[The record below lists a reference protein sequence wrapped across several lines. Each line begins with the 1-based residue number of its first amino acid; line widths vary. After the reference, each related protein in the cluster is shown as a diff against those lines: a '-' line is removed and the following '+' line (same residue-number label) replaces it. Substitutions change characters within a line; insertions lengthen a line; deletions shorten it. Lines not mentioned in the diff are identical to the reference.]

1 MAPAAEEVSQRI
13 PRKDAE
19 MLVRGWNLLYNRTL
33 SYSFSHPLVQD
44 TLPKVYELFEFI
56 LKNVGTLNILLQEAM
71 FFVDSTDVMY
81 QPNNRRIA
89 DHLRRFG
96 VESVTLLP
104 GFGSSEFA
112 TFINACGLIH
122 PDAMGFAGYLSGRG
136 AFHVEINKVSLRAV
150 KDGDELVPA
159 GSAHSLGGGSSPSD
173 GSGSF
178 QDIVARAVVGRL
190 TAQELEGNMLLAQLL
205 AQPDSLGKAV
215 VDTLGTSSK
224 ADKANVED
232 ILLGVLSQFAQSSR
246 TAGHSLE
253 ELLTGIYAMR
263 SEMLGV
269 IKTQKE
275 LDTALRE
282 DDIQVATD
290 EAFERTVCQIAA
302 DDWQRSKGNA
312 KRMAT
317 VLTRVVPGR
326 KELRRLLPRLK
337 QTFLTMGVT
346 LQQWYALIAE
356 ITNLFGI
363 EKTMDQL
370 AEVAAEFGVTAD
382 EILGELQ
389 RDPHATARLLLASAE
404 IRRVGGGDAE
414 DRMIQSLL
422 DAVDQT
428 GEKLAESAEKN
439 PHGAAGIAHSFERL
453 RFELEQEL
461 AAKDL
466 DPSMRQAALKKLE
479 HRSQHTLNDLKARA
493 FASQLENETLSSEE
507 KTGLLEELAG
517 EEDELDAILG
527 TALNLV
533 GENEVAQQIAQEI
546 VAKVREKLR
555 MEKEKKAGSALPQGI
570 YPRSVAE
577 FFLRFE
583 LKRAQRYGFG
593 FTCLLVSFQ
602 GLPEDPEIFKTYEQQ
617 LRGLSNMLSAE
628 LHRLLREVDF
638 VGNFGYNR
646 LFVVLPMT
654 QPPNDLPVLKK
665 LKDHLSRQVA
675 LPTGSAWVR
684 PRVGVVSIEGGQK
697 ISLQEV
703 YEAASRKWQED
714 L

>member
-1 MAPAAEEVSQRI
+1 MAPAAEDVGQKIS
-13 PRKDAE
+13 RKDAE

-44 TLPKVYELFEFI
+44 TLPKVHALFDLV
-56 LKNVGTLNILLQEAM
+56 LKDVGTLNILLQEAM
-71 FFVDSTDVMY
+71 FFVDSVDVMY

-96 VESVTLLP
+96 IESITLLP
-104 GFGSSEFA
+104 GFGAGEFGIL
-112 TFINACGLIH
+112 INACGLIH
-122 PDAMGFAGYLSGRG
+122 PDAMGFAKYLSGHG
-136 AFHVEINKVSLRAV
+136 ASHVEVNKVSLRAV
-150 KDGDELVPA
+150 KEGDELVPA
-159 GSAHSLGGGSSPSD
+159 GSPRTDGAPQAEGG
-173 GSGSF
+173 GSF

-190 TAQELEGNMLLAQLL
+190 TAQELEGNMLLASLL

-215 VDTLGTSSK
+215 VEKIGTSATPG
-224 ADKANVED
+224 ADKTNVED

-253 ELLTGIYAMR
+253 ELLTGIYSMR
-263 SEMLGV
+263 SEMLEV

-275 LDTALRE
+275 LDTALQE
-282 DDIQVATD
+282 DDIQVAAD
-290 EAFERTVCQIAA
+290 DAFERTVCQIAA

-337 QTFLTMGVT
+337 QTFLAMGVT
-346 LQQWYALIAE
+346 LQQWYSLIAE

-370 AEVAAEFGVTAD
+370 AEVATEFGVTPD

-404 IRRVGGGDAE
+404 IRRVGGGEAE
-414 DRMIQSLL
+414 DHMIQSLL

-428 GEKLAESAEKN
+428 GERLAESAEKD
-439 PHGAAGIAHSFERL
+439 PRAAAGIARSFERL
-453 RFELEQEL
+453 RSELEQEL
-461 AAKDL
+461 SAKEL
-466 DPSMRQAALKKLE
+466 DPSLRQAAIKKLE
-479 HRSQHTLNDLKARA
+479 HRSQHTLIDLKARA
-493 FASQLENETLSSEE
+493 FTSQLENGALSGEE
-507 KTGLLEELAG
+507 KAGLLEELSSG
-517 EEDELDAILG
+517 EEELDAILG
-527 TALNLV
+527 TALSLV

-546 VAKVREKLR
+546 VAKVRERLR
-555 MEKEKKAGSALPQGI
+555 LEKEKKAGSSLPHGV

-602 GLPEDPEIFKTYEQQ
+602 GLPEEPEVFKIHEQQ
-617 LRGLSNMLSAE
+617 LRGLSNTLSAE

-675 LPTGSAWVR
+675 LPTGNVLVR
-684 PRVGVVSIEGGQK
+684 PRIGVVSIEGGQK
-697 ISLQEV
+697 MSLQEV